1 MMKRGVAIGL
11 AMTLLVFLLVPQ
23 RGLAAP
29 TQKAKVRFGV
39 GSAIAYNPVYVAKEK
54 GYYEEEGLDVE
65 LLWLQ
70 AAPEVVQAI
79 IGSSAEGGVGG
90 SFGLIAA
97 VSKGAPVIT
106 TAIYAY
112 GGERIAL
119 AVRKDLGIKTL
130 KDLYGKKV
138 AFQSGAIGQQMFTEL
153 CAKEGL
159 DMSQMEIV
167 FLNNV
172 DMAAAVASKTVDA
185 IVTWEPQ
192 PSLLESKGLV
202 AILQRGGKYLKS
214 PGCVI
219 FGTGFIKSNRDAV
232 LRFTKAHFRAS
243 QFIRQNPK
251 EAAVINSKY
260 IRGAVPE
267 VLQKSYDYLIFD
279 PRVNKD
285 MLGEL
290 EADMNFMLS
299 QKKIASPVKPNLLA
313 TTEFSD
319 EIVKK
324 YPELVKDLK

>member
-1 MMKRGVAIGL
+1 MKRGLMIGL
-11 AMTLLVFLLVPQ
+11 AVAFLIFSPVLEQ
-23 RGLAAP
+23 GLAAP
-29 TQKAKVRFGV
+29 PEKVKVRFGV
-39 GSAIAYNPVYVAKEK
+39 GWAIAYNPVYVAKEK
-54 GYYEEEGLDVE
+54 GFYEEEGLDVE
-65 LLWLQ
+65 LMWLQ

-79 IGSSAEGGVGG
+79 IGGSVDGGVGG
-90 SFGLIAA
+90 SFGMIAG
-97 VSKGAPVIT
+97 VSKGAPAIT

-159 DMSQMEIV
+159 DMSRVDIV
-167 FLNNV
+167 FLNNL
-172 DMAAAVASKTVDA
+172 DMPAAVASKSVDA

-202 AILQRGGKYLKS
+202 TILQRGGKYLKS

-219 FGTGFIKSNRDAV
+219 FGSSFIKSNRDAV

-243 QFIRQNPK
+243 QFIRHNPK
-251 EAAVINSKY
+251 EASVINSKY

-267 VLQKSYDYLIFD
+267 VLQRSYAYLIFD

-290 EADMNFMLS
+290 ENDMKFMFS
-299 QKKIASPVKPNLLA
+299 QKKITSLVKPTLIA

>member
-1 MMKRGVAIGL
+1 MKRGFMMVWSVA
-11 AMTLLVFLLVPQ
+11 FLLFLLAPEKGAAAPQ
-23 RGLAAP
+23 R
-29 TQKAKVRFGV
+29 TKVRFGV

-54 GYYEEEGLDVE
+54 GMYAEEGLDVE

-79 IGSSAEGGVGG
+79 IGGSADGGVGG
-90 SFGLIAA
+90 SFGLIAG
-97 VSKGAPVIT
+97 VSKGAPVVT

-159 DMSQMEIV
+159 DISKVDIV

-172 DMAAAVASKTVDA
+172 DMAAAVGSKTVDA

-202 AILQRGGKYLKS
+202 TILQRGGKYLKS

-219 FGTGFIKSNRDAV
+219 FGTSFIKGNRDAV

-243 QFIRQNPK
+243 QFIRHNPK

-260 IRGAVPE
+260 VKGAVAE
-267 VLQKSYDYLIFD
+267 VLQRSYAYLIFD
-279 PRVNKD
+279 PRVNQD
-285 MLGEL
+285 ILREL
-290 EADMNFMLS
+290 EADMKFMLAD
-299 QKKIASPVKPNLLA
+299 KKISSAVKPNVIA
-313 TTEFSD
+313 TMEFSD
-319 EIVKK
+319 EVVKK

>member
-1 MMKRGVAIGL
+1 MKRGVRIGL
-11 AMTLLVFLLVPQ
+11 AVAFLVFFLVPDQ
-23 RGLAAP
+23 GVAATP
-29 TQKAKVRFGV
+29 GKVKIRFGV

-54 GYYEEEGLDVE
+54 GFYQEEGLDVE
-65 LLWLQ
+65 LVWLQ

-79 IGSSAEGGVGG
+79 IGGSAEGGVGG
-90 SFGLIAA
+90 SFGLIAG

-138 AFQSGAIGQQMFTEL
+138 AFQSGAIGQQMFTQL

-159 DMSQMEIV
+159 DISKVDIV

-172 DMAAAVASKTVDA
+172 DMAAAVGSKSVDA

-202 AILQRGGKYLKS
+202 TILQRGGKYLQS

-260 IRGAVPE
+260 VKGAVPE
-267 VLQKSYDYLIFD
+267 VLQRSYDYLIFD
-279 PRVNKD
+279 PRVNRD
-285 MLGEL
+285 IIGEL
-290 EADMNFMLS
+290 EADMKFMFS
-299 QKKIASPVKPNLLA
+299 DKKITSLVKPTVIA

>member
-1 MMKRGVAIGL
+1 MKRGFMIAL
-11 AMTLLVFLLVPQ
+11 ALAFCFFFLVPDQ
-23 RGLAAP
+23 GGAASP
-29 TQKAKVRFGV
+29 QKTKVRFGV

-54 GYYEEEGLDVE
+54 GMYEEEGLDVE
-65 LLWLQ
+65 LTWLQ

-79 IGSSAEGGVGG
+79 IGGSADGGVGG
-90 SFGLIAA
+90 SFGLIAG

-153 CAKEGL
+153 CTKEGL
-159 DMSQMEIV
+159 DISKVDIV

-172 DMAAAVASKTVDA
+172 DMPAAVGSKTVDA

-202 AILQRGGKYLKS
+202 TILQRGGKYLKS

-251 EAAVINSKY
+251 EASVINSKY
-260 IRGAVPE
+260 VKGAVPE
-267 VLQKSYDYLIFD
+267 VLQRSYEYLIFD

-285 MLGEL
+285 ILREL
-290 EADMNFMLS
+290 EADMKFMHAD
-299 QKKIASPVKPNLLA
+299 KKISSLVKPSVIA
-313 TTEFSD
+313 TMEFSD
-319 EIVKK
+319 EVVKK
-324 YPELVKDLK
+324 FPELVQDLK

>member
-1 MMKRGVAIGL
+1 MKRGVIFGL
-11 AMTLLVFLLVPQ
+11 AAVLLLFLLAPEL
-23 RGLAAP
+23 GLAAP
-29 TQKAKVRFGV
+29 QRTKVRFGV

-54 GYYEEEGLDVE
+54 GIYQEEGLDVE

-79 IGSSAEGGVGG
+79 IGGSADGGVGG
-90 SFGLIAA
+90 SFGLIAG
-97 VSKGAPVIT
+97 VSKGAPLIT

-159 DMSQMEIV
+159 DISKVDIV

-202 AILQRGGKYLKS
+202 TMLQRGGKYLKS

-219 FGTGFIKSNRDAV
+219 FGTSFIKGNRDAV

-260 IRGAVPE
+260 VKGAVAE
-267 VLQKSYDYLIFD
+267 VLQRSYEYLIFD

-285 MLGEL
+285 ILGEL
-290 EADMNFMLS
+290 EADMKFMLAD
-299 QKKIASPVKPNLLA
+299 KKISSAVKPNVIA
-313 TTEFSD
+313 TMEFSD
-319 EIVKK
+319 EVVKK

>member
-1 MMKRGVAIGL
+1 MKRGVRIGL
-11 AMTLLVFLLVPQ
+11 AVAFLVFFLVPDQ
-23 RGLAAP
+23 GVAATP
-29 TQKAKVRFGV
+29 GKVKIRFGV

-54 GYYEEEGLDVE
+54 GFYQEEGLDVE
-65 LLWLQ
+65 LVWLQ

-79 IGSSAEGGVGG
+79 IGGSAEGGVGG
-90 SFGLIAA
+90 SFGLIAG

-138 AFQSGAIGQQMFTEL
+138 AFQSGAIGQQMFTVL

-159 DMSQMEIV
+159 DISKVDIV

-172 DMAAAVASKTVDA
+172 DMAAAVGSKSVDA

-202 AILQRGGKYLKS
+202 TILQRGGKYLQS

-260 IRGAVPE
+260 VKGAVPE
-267 VLQKSYDYLIFD
+267 VLQRSYDYLIFD
-279 PRVNKD
+279 PRVNRD
-285 MLGEL
+285 IIGEL
-290 EADMNFMLS
+290 ESDMKFMFS
-299 QKKIASPVKPNLLA
+299 DKKITSLVKPTVIA

>member
-1 MMKRGVAIGL
+1 MKKGVGIGL
-11 AMTLLVFLLVPQ
+11 AMVLLAFLLVPEL
-23 RGLAAP
+23 GLAAP
-29 TQKAKVRFGV
+29 PQKTKVRFGV

-54 GYYEEEGLDVE
+54 GFYQEEGLDVE

-79 IGSSAEGGVGG
+79 IGGSADGGVGG
-90 SFGLIAA
+90 SFGLIAGI
-97 VSKGAPVIT
+97 SKGAPVIT

-119 AVRKDLGIKTL
+119 AVRKDLGIKNL

-159 DMSQMEIV
+159 DISKVDIV

-172 DMAAAVASKTVDA
+172 DMAAAVGSKSVDA

-202 AILQRGGKYLKS
+202 TILQRGGKYLKS

-260 IRGAVPE
+260 VKGAVAE
-267 VLQKSYDYLIFD
+267 VLQRSYEYLIFD
-279 PRVNKD
+279 PRVNRAII
-285 MLGEL
+285 GEL
-290 EADMNFMLS
+290 EADMKFMLAD
-299 QKKIASPVKPNLLA
+299 KKISSLVKPNVIA
-313 TTEFSD
+313 TMEFSD
-319 EIVKK
+319 EVVKK

>member
-1 MMKRGVAIGL
+1 MKKGVAIGL
-11 AMTLLVFLLVPQ
+11 AVALLVFFLTPV

-29 TQKAKVRFGV
+29 PEKVKVRFGV

-54 GYYEEEGLDVE
+54 GFYEEEGLDVE

-70 AAPEVVQAI
+70 AAPEVIQAM
-79 IGSSAEGGVGG
+79 IGGSAEGGVGG
-90 SFGLIAA
+90 SFGLIAGI
-97 VSKGAPVIT
+97 SKGAPVIT

-119 AVRKDLGIKTL
+119 AVRKDLVIKNL

-159 DMSQMEIV
+159 DMSKVDIV

-202 AILQRGGKYLKS
+202 TILQRGGKYLQS

-219 FGTGFIKSNRDAV
+219 FGTSYIKKNRDAV

-267 VLQKSYDYLIFD
+267 VLQKSYEYLIFD
-279 PRVNKD
+279 PRVTTA
-285 MLGEL
+285 MLAEL
-290 EADMNFMLS
+290 EADMKFMLS
-299 QKKIASPVKPNLLA
+299 QKKITSPVKPTVLA
-313 TTEFSD
+313 TTEFSE

-324 YPELVKDLK
+324 YPDLVKDLK

>member
-1 MMKRGVAIGL
+1 MKREVEIGL
-11 AMTLLVFLLVPQ
+11 AVALLVFLLVPEL
-23 RGLAAP
+23 GLAAP
-29 TQKAKVRFGV
+29 AQKVKVRFGV

-70 AAPEVVQAI
+70 AAPEVIQAV
-79 IGSSAEGGVGG
+79 IGGSAEGGVGG
-90 SFGLIAA
+90 SFGLIAG

-159 DMSQMEIV
+159 DMSKMDIV

-202 AILQRGGKYLKS
+202 TILQRGGKYLKS

-219 FGTGFIKSNRDAV
+219 FGIGFIKSNRDAV
-232 LRFTKAHFRAS
+232 VRFTKAHFRAS

-267 VLQKSYDYLIFD
+267 VLQKSYEYLIFD

-290 EADMNFMLS
+290 EADMKFMLS
-299 QKKIASPVKPNLLA
+299 QKKITSPVPANLLA